1 VRSLRVLERKNK
13 KEFKTHL
20 TDEMRQVERI
30 KFQYEKSQIEKELK
44 DKIEGF
50 DEEITEMQKEKYRLE
65 SDLKNAEMKLV
76 LFYEE
81 LILLKSM
88 EAREQELT
96 DKLAGCRYAKGEILS
111 KINGIS
117 KELKGQT
124 EKIEEMKQ
132 KEDDY
137 WQQFL
142 QLCPETSD
150 KHTEIKAYFEKIQ
163 RTNKNRNINRE
174 AEDGE
179 GGDDGEEEE
188 AAGDEVDEDEDED
201 EEENN
206 IASLSQEEYKIEEIT
221 ALRQVRSELADEKE
235 HILQEI
241 HELEKKRRN
250 LESQERS
257 IKEDLEETEEEIQD
271 FQKEKMAKLN
281 QLVMSIVLKV
291 KQIQNLERDE
301 NKTEHWQQVRDQEI
315 EELQRQAQEDPSLAE
330 RVEVLM
336 QEEDWRGYKLPKHE
350 LESVLFT
357 RTQLLQLINRKKELD
372 DEQQHLRL
380 EYNEANKESRLK
392 KKEIN
397 ENKKIRME
405 KEKEYQDRQMLRFG
419 DLVDLDNLEVAGR
432 S

>member
-1 VRSLRVLERKNK
+1 MTKKEIRAFKNQQREQKIQKLKDEGKRVPKELLEEELEDKEDAKKGEAQDQEDVRSLRVLERKNK

-241 HELEKKRRN
+241 HELEK
-250 LESQERS
+250 E
-257 IKEDLEETEEEIQD
+257 
-271 FQKEKMAKLN
+271 
-281 QLVMSIVLKV
+281 
-291 KQIQNLERDE
+291 
-301 NKTEHWQQVRDQEI
+301 
-315 EELQRQAQEDPSLAE
+315 AQEP
-330 RVEVLM
+330 
-336 QEEDWRGYKLPKHE
+336 G
-350 LESVLFT
+350 
-357 RTQLLQLINRKKELD
+357 
-372 DEQQHLRL
+372 
-380 EYNEANKESRLK
+380 
-392 KKEIN
+392 
-397 ENKKIRME
+397 
-405 KEKEYQDRQMLRFG
+405 
-419 DLVDLDNLEVAGR
+419 VAGKVHQGGPGGDGR
-432 S
+432 GDSGLPEGEDGQA